1 VKFSEH
7 FLAKSLISNFVVGV
21 RQSNNFYVTIKLLIL
36 TILLLLKEF
45 TEGGMILIQF
55 QNIVKKYRTKTIID
69 NFSLDIEDGQLVV
82 FIGPSG
88 CGKTTLLKMINRLI
102 KPTAGKILLNGTD
115 ISTMNP
121 IELRRN
127 IGYVIQNTGLFPH
140 MTIRENLE
148 LIPKLKGEDS
158 ASINKKTVELLT
170 MVGMNPEEFLERY
183 PKELSGG
190 QQQRVGVARAFSTDS
205 DIILMDEP
213 FSALDPVTRSA
224 LQEELYQMQKELN
237 KTIIFVTHD
246 MDEAIKIADKLCI
259 LKDGDILQYDTP
271 ENILK
276 NPANN
281 FVENFIGK
289 RRIWN
294 NPELLKAEDIMI
306 QNPVKITTKRT
317 VLQAIEIMKENKV
330 DSLMVTDK
338 SNVLIGLVT
347 LKGIQLL
354 NRNSIIETVMEQEI
368 LTVSEDTNLI
378 NVLKT
383 MNEHKIGF
391 VPVVNHTNQLLGL
404 ITRSSILSVLSSQ
417 LIDLEVAF

>member
-1 VKFSEH
+1 
-7 FLAKSLISNFVVGV
+7 
-21 RQSNNFYVTIKLLIL
+21 
-36 TILLLLKEF
+36 
-45 TEGGMILIQF
+45 MILIQF
-55 QNIVKKYRTKTIID
+55 QNIVKKYRTKTIIR

-88 CGKTTLLKMINRLI
+88 CGKTTLLKMINRLTQ
-102 KPTAGKILLNGTD
+102 PTSGKIFLNGTD
-115 ISTMNP
+115 ISKMNP

-140 MTIRENLE
+140 MTIKENLE
-148 LIPKLKGEDS
+148 LIPKLKGESMDL
-158 ASINKKTVELLT
+158 IEKKTVELLT
-170 MVGMNPEEFLERY
+170 MVGLTEEYLQRY

-190 QQQRVGVARAFSTDS
+190 QQQRVGVARAFSTNS

-246 MDEAIKIADKLCI
+246 MDEAIKIADKICL
-259 LKDGDILQYDTP
+259 LKDGDLLQYDTP

-276 NPANN
+276 NPTND

-294 NPELLKAEDIMI
+294 NPEILKAEDIMI
-306 QNPVKITTKRT
+306 QNPVKITTKRN

-338 SNVLIGLVT
+338 QNALIGLVT
-347 LKGIQLL
+347 LKGIQLH
-354 NRNSIIETVMEQEI
+354 NRNAIIEVIMEQEV
-368 LTVSEDTNLI
+368 LSVSQDTDLI
-378 NVLKT
+378 SVLKT
-383 MNEHKIGF
+383 MNDHKIGY
-391 VPVVNHTNQLLGL
+391 VPVVNNSNQLLGL
-404 ITRSSILSVLSSQ
+404 ITRSSILSALSSQ
-417 LIDLEVAF
+417 LIEMEVAF

>member
-1 VKFSEH
+1 
-7 FLAKSLISNFVVGV
+7 
-21 RQSNNFYVTIKLLIL
+21 
-36 TILLLLKEF
+36 
-45 TEGGMILIQF
+45 MILIQF
-55 QNIVKKYRTKTIID
+55 QNIVKKYRTKTIIR

-102 KPTAGKILLNGTD
+102 QPTSGKIILNGTD
-115 ISTMNP
+115 ISKMDP

-127 IGYVIQNTGLFPH
+127 IGYVIQSTGLFPH
-140 MTIRENLE
+140 MTIKENLE
-148 LIPKLKGEDS
+148 LIPKLKGE
-158 ASINKKTVELLT
+158 SIDVIEKKIVDLLT
-170 MVGMNPEEFLERY
+170 MVGLSEEFLHRY

-190 QQQRVGVARAFSTDS
+190 QQQRVGVARAFSTNS

-246 MDEAIKIADKLCI
+246 MDEAIKIADKICL
-259 LKDGDILQYDTP
+259 LKDGELLQYDTP

-276 NPANN
+276 SPTND

-294 NPELLKAEDIMI
+294 NPEILKAEDIMI
-306 QNPVKITTKRT
+306 QNPVKIATRRT

-338 SNVLIGLVT
+338 HNALIGLIT
-347 LKGIQLL
+347 LKGIQLQ
-354 NRNSIIETVMEQEI
+354 NRNAIVETVMEQEV
-368 LTVSEDTNLI
+368 LSVLQDTDLI
-378 NVLKT
+378 SVLKT
-383 MNEHKIGF
+383 MNDHKIGY
-391 VPVVNHTNQLLGL
+391 VPVVNNSNQLLGL
-404 ITRSSILSVLSSQ
+404 ITRSSILSALSSQ
-417 LIDLEVAF
+417 LIEMEVAF